1 MIVGTDAITKCI
13 LSAIGYTIINCAIEY
28 TNNILGLEHVSAI
41 RNNNARDV
49 IIRNS
54 EEYNDILNDLNNLT
68 NISKSVAIITKDNTE
83 CDKIYDYLKDKIDI
97 VKIDNGSDKF
107 SRKLVIVPSYIAK
120 GLEFDSVIVYT
131 SKDNKYTKDEKYLF
145 YVACTR
151 SQHNL
156 IVYNQ

>member
-1 MIVGTDAITKCI
+1 M
-13 LSAIGYTIINCAIEY
+13 
-28 TNNILGLEHVSAI
+28 
-41 RNNNARDV
+41 
-49 IIRNS
+49 
-54 EEYNDILNDLNNLT
+54 
-68 NISKSVAIITKDNTE
+68 AIITKDNTE